1 MGVDTNF
8 TVSVTA
14 VSRKDPLS
22 NSLFTINLLIVME
35 QYTHHIVVPPHL
47 PPPLKIHKECQKLSW
62 GVHKSES
69 RSQQRAQIR
78 FSIHQT
84 TISIFCED
92 NHIYAD
98 LIRLAPSLRGFNL
111 INLVAILKLVALLH
125 PPPSH
130 HHIRFFSFQIRTK
143 KKFLVIKL
151 SDLCKTFC
159 FEI

>member
-1 MGVDTNF
+1 MG
-8 TVSVTA
+8 A
-14 VSRKDPLS
+14 GG
-22 NSLFTINLLIVME
+22 
-35 QYTHHIVVPPHL
+35 
-47 PPPLKIHKECQKLSW
+47 

-69 RSQQRAQIR
+69 RGPQRAQIR

-84 TISIFCED
+84 TISIFYED

-130 HHIRFFSFQIRTK
+130 HHIRFYSFQIRTK

-159 FEI
+159 FEIRKSTKRHLINQHFPFKRRYLTINSLNVHLSIQNKMTNPLDLDVFLKNQ